1 MLLTTRKS
9 LMNTGFIELKEV
21 LRVFFITKDNPD
33 GTKETVKT
41 IYGPIE
47 EAEEEFN
54 KIIEEQCVEYH
65 MTKVLDH
72 WRVIRLFDEYGKQL
86 LQES

>member
-1 MLLTTRKS
+1 
-9 LMNTGFIELKEV
+9 MNTDFIELKEV
-21 LRVFFITKDNPD
+21 LRMFFITKDNPD

-41 IYGPIE
+41 IYGTIE

-54 KIIEEQCVEYH
+54 KIIKEQCVEYH
-65 MTKVLDH
+65 TTKTPDH
-72 WRVIRLFDEYGKQL
+72 WWVIRLLDEYGKQL